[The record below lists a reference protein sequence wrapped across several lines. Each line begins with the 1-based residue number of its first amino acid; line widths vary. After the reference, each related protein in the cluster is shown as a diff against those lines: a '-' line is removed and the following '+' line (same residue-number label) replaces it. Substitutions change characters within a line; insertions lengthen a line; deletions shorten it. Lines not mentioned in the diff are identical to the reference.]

1 MNFKKHLETAW
12 NQTLQFIAPLIF
24 MTLVMFVVSSLTLGI
39 LAPVAMAGYIQS
51 ILLILRDG
59 REPKIQDIFSQMRL
73 FLPLFGFGIVV
84 FLLTLIGFVL
94 FVLPGVL
101 FIFVVLFFCFYMI
114 PLMTDQK
121 LGLIEA
127 IKKSYAMS
135 MEGNKLD
142 HLVAIILF
150 VGITAI
156 GSSIFIGLLFTQPLA
171 MIFFVSV
178 YEEKI

>member
-1 MNFKKHLETAW
+1 
-12 NQTLQFIAPLIF
+12 
-24 MTLVMFVVSSLTLGI
+24 
-39 LAPVAMAGYIQS
+39 
-51 ILLILRDG
+51 
-59 REPKIQDIFSQMRL
+59 MRL
-73 FLPLFGFGIVV
+73 FFPLFGFGIVV

-101 FIFVVLFFCFYMI
+101 FIFAVLFFCFYMI
-114 PLMTDQK
+114 PLITDQK

-127 IKKSYAMS
+127 VKKSYAMS

-156 GSSIFIGLLFTQPLA
+156 GSSIFIGLLFTQSLA

>member
-1 MNFKKHLETAW
+1 
-12 NQTLQFIAPLIF
+12 
-24 MTLVMFVVSSLTLGI
+24 
-39 LAPVAMAGYIQS
+39 
-51 ILLILRDG
+51 
-59 REPKIQDIFSQMRL
+59 
-73 FLPLFGFGIVV
+73 
-84 FLLTLIGFVL
+84 
-94 FVLPGVL
+94 
-101 FIFVVLFFCFYMI
+101 
-114 PLMTDQK
+114 
-121 LGLIEA
+121 
-127 IKKSYAMS
+127 MS